1 MILRVVLFDFR
12 GDVYYSVIQSF
23 WWTARVIR
31 PIAPYCLLSPPSLHF
46 ELKICAKSNRL
57 TLGTSRPQAQTPK
70 CLSPDDH
77 FSRAG
82 SFCD

>member
-12 GDVYYSVIQSF
+12 GDVYYNVIQSF

-46 ELKICAKSNRL
+46 ELKICAK
-57 TLGTSRPQAQTPK
+57 
-70 CLSPDDH
+70 
-77 FSRAG
+77 
-82 SFCD
+82 